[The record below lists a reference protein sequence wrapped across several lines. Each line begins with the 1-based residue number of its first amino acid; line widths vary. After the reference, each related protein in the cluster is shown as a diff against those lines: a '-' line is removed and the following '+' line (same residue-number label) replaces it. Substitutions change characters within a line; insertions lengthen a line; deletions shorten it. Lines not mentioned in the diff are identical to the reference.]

1 MFLVAAALTILE
13 TIALQGPLHHVQGI
27 DVEGESLWVS
37 SVDRQQKKGYLFKLN
52 RHTGRIVNQV
62 EVQQGEK
69 YHPGGLTLDGDNIW
83 LPVAE
88 YRRNSTA
95 VIQLRDKRT
104 LRLLRQFEVNDHI
117 GCIAA
122 SNNRLY
128 GGNWDS
134 RQIYEWTLNGRQL
147 ARRNRVSN
155 VSDVSD
161 VSDDVSYQDI
171 KLRHGVLVGS
181 GVRANGTGAVDFL
194 DPRTLTTK
202 RTVEF
207 SKTDRGVLYT
217 HEGMDFD
224 GKRFYMLPED
234 GPSRLFVFQLP

>member
-128 GGNWDS
+128 GGNWDT
-134 RQIYEWTLNGRQL
+134 RQIYEWNKNGKQL
-147 ARRNRVSN
+147 
-155 VSDVSD
+155 D
-161 VSDDVSYQDI
+161 Q
-171 KLRHGVLVGS
+171 
-181 GVRANGTGAVDFL
+181 RANGTGTRYQDLKYIENRLIGGGLRAKGRGAIDFL
-194 DPRTLTTK
+194 DPKSLNLTRRIELET
-202 RTVEF
+202 
-207 SKTDRGVLYT
+207 TDRGVVFT
-217 HEGMDFD
+217 NEGMTFRA
-224 GKRFYMLPED
+224 GRFYLLPED
-234 GPSRLFVFQLP
+234 DPSRLFLLK

>member
-128 GGNWDS
+128 GGNWDTS
-134 RQIYEWTLNGRQL
+134 QIYEWNKNGKQL
-147 ARRNRVSN
+147 DQRANLSGTR
-155 VSDVSD
+155 
-161 VSDDVSYQDI
+161 YQDLKYI
-171 KLRHGVLVGS
+171 ENRLIGGGLRAKG
-181 GVRANGTGAVDFL
+181 RGAIDFL
-194 DPRTLTTK
+194 DPKSLNLTRRIELET
-202 RTVEF
+202 
-207 SKTDRGVLYT
+207 TDRGVVFT
-217 HEGMDFD
+217 NEGMTLRA
-224 GKRFYMLPED
+224 GRFYLLPED
-234 GPSRLFVFQLP
+234 DPSRLFLLK

>member
-1 MFLVAAALTILE
+1 MFLVPAALTILE

-52 RHTGRIVNQV
+52 RHTGRIVSQV

-128 GGNWDS
+128 GGNWDT
-134 RQIYEWTLNGRQL
+134 REIYEWNKNGKQL
-147 ARRNRVSN
+147 
-155 VSDVSD
+155 D
-161 VSDDVSYQDI
+161 Q
-171 KLRHGVLVGS
+171 
-181 GVRANGTGAVDFL
+181 RANGTGTRYQDLKYIENRLIGGGLRAKGHGAIDFL
-194 DPRTLTTK
+194 DPKSLNLT
-202 RTVEF
+202 RRIEF
-207 SKTDRGVLYT
+207 ETTDRGVVFT
-217 HEGMDFD
+217 NEGMTFRA
-224 GKRFYMLPED
+224 GRFYLLPED
-234 GPSRLFVFQLP
+234 DPPRLFLLK

>member
-13 TIALQGPLHHVQGI
+13 IIALQGPLHHVQGI
-27 DVEGESLWVS
+27 DVEGEFLWVS

-62 EVQQGEK
+62 EVQEGEK

-128 GGNWDS
+128 GGNWDT
-134 RQIYEWTLNGRQL
+134 RQIYEWNKDGKQL
-147 ARRNRVSN
+147 DQRANLTGTR
-155 VSDVSD
+155 
-161 VSDDVSYQDI
+161 YQDLKYI
-171 KLRHGVLVGS
+171 ENRLIGGGLRAKG
-181 GVRANGTGAVDFL
+181 RGAIDFL
-194 DPRTLTTK
+194 DPKSLNLTRRIELET
-202 RTVEF
+202 
-207 SKTDRGVLYT
+207 TDRGVVFT
-217 HEGMDFD
+217 NEGMTLRA
-224 GKRFYMLPED
+224 GRFYLLPED
-234 GPSRLFVFQLP
+234 DPSRLFLLK